1 MKLVITAS
9 LKKTEYEP
17 LLKKVTL
24 EILKK
29 AAKKSLEGLGDTIKS
44 SNKITGTLLKK
55 IYLTTPGGAARV
67 VFLIQINEEK
77 SVLVMIRLKND
88 KKIGSNMTV
97 DNPKFKKVLEKNLDS
112 ILRDLNLGMYE
123 VYEL

>member
-9 LKKTEYEP
+9 LKETEYEP
-17 LLKKVTL
+17 LRKKVTL

-29 AAKKSLEGLGDTIKS
+29 AARKSLEGLGDNIKNS
-44 SNKITGTLLKK
+44 KKITGTLLNK

-67 VFLIQINEEK
+67 VFLIQISENQ

-88 KKIGSNMTV
+88 KKVGSNMTV
-97 DNPKFKKVLEKNLDS
+97 DNPRFRAILEKNLDS

-123 VYEL
+123 VYEV